1 METQRPFER
10 RRLLRG
16 APYSLADFQK
26 KYGLDERMAEDLLVR
41 FGPSSIELDL
51 LMAAK
56 QRCPSF
62 RDLTKD
68 MEVRQEMSIPKT
80 RARP

>member
-1 METQRPFER
+1 MEPKRTFER
-10 RRLLRG
+10 LRRLRG
-16 APYSLADFQK
+16 PAYSLTDFRQ
-26 KYGLDERMAEDLLVR
+26 KYGLDETTAEDLFVR

-56 QRCPSF
+56 QHAPSF

-68 MEVRQEMSIPKT
+68 MRVR
-80 RARP
+80 

>member
-10 RRLLRG
+10 RRPLKG
-16 APYSLADFQK
+16 SANSSADFRA
-26 KYGLDERMAEDLLVR
+26 KYGLDEMAAEDLFIR

-56 QRCPSF
+56 HHAPSF
-62 RDLTKD
+62 RDPIEDKGFD
-68 MEVRQEMSIPKT
+68 KSRNFSP
-80 RARP
+80 